1 MVSVPQ
7 TVNEFITRYTSIFIQ
22 GGSDGTAGPLA
33 ATKLLC
39 QMTMQEAQTMASS
52 DAFLLI
58 SLLLFMA
65 FALVPAMGRKQ

>member
-1 MVSVPQ
+1 MMM
-7 TVNEFITRYTSIFIQ
+7 R
-22 GGSDGTAGPLA
+22 
-33 ATKLLC
+33 
-39 QMTMQEAQTMASS
+39 EAQTMAFS